1 MVTMSNET
9 KMLEL
14 LINEAWSEG
23 NLQVVDELITD
34 EYMLDEPT
42 FDGEVRGPDRLK
54 RAIRTFRDAFPDLE
68 LAIDHR
74 VSGQH
79 DVVDGV
85 LIRGTHAGD
94 FMGLAPTGKEIE
106 VRGLMIH
113 RFRDGEL
120 IEDYASWDF
129 LGMLRV
135 LGATEAPTIRL
146 DRTAAE

>member
-9 KMLEL
+9 KMLERL
-14 LINEAWSEG
+14 FDEAWSEG
-23 NLQVVDELITD
+23 NLEVVDELITD
-34 EYMLDEPT
+34 EYVLDEPT
-42 FDGEVRGPDRLK
+42 FEGEVRGPDGLN

-74 VSGQH
+74 VSGAH

-85 LIRGTHAGD
+85 LIRGTHEGD
-94 FMGLAPTGKEIE
+94 FLGLAPTGKQVE

-146 DRTAAE
+146 DRKAAE